1 MNIPDAALLRKAIE
15 IKTELEDLERQ
26 LEELLHFSSIE
37 TPGETSARIS
47 KTTKKSLDTIPT
59 KARHILQGNNPEVTP
74 ATDLPASHTTEVFDP
89 SENKDEA
96 ELSHEVVGMLSSSSK
111 PHQETVLLVEEQS
124 EAPSPYPEKEDPSS
138 APEKEDP
145 SSAPEKEESSSAP
158 EKEDPSSLAPT
169 SRESYYSSPE
179 AVSEA
184 PSLPEGLVDDNTA
197 APEASAE
204 TPTSSQNEPHDLVF

>member
-26 LEELLHFSSIE
+26 LEELLHVSSIE
-37 TPGETSARIS
+37 TSGETSARIS
-47 KTTKKSLDTIPT
+47 KTKKKALDTIPT
-59 KARHILQGNNPEVTP
+59 KARHIFQGNNPEVTLANDP
-74 ATDLPASHTTEVFDP
+74 STSHTTEVSDP
-89 SENKDEA
+89 SEKKDEA
-96 ELSHEVVGMLSSSSK
+96 ELSHEVVGMLSSSK

-124 EAPSPYPEKEDPSS
+124 EAPSSAPEKEDPSS

-145 SSAPEKEESSSAP
+145 SSL
-158 EKEDPSSLAPT
+158 DPTYPT

-184 PSLPEGLVDDNTA
+184 STLPEGLVDDTTA

-204 TPTSSQNEPHDLVF
+204 TPTSSQNEPHALVF

>member
-26 LEELLHFSSIE
+26 LEELLHVSSIE
-37 TPGETSARIS
+37 TSGETSARIS
-47 KTTKKSLDTIPT
+47 KTKKKALDTIPT
-59 KARHILQGNNPEVTP
+59 KARHIFQGNNPEVTLANDP
-74 ATDLPASHTTEVFDP
+74 STSHTTEVSDP
-89 SENKDEA
+89 SEKKDEA
-96 ELSHEVVGMLSSSSK
+96 ELSHEVVGMLSSSK

-124 EAPSPYPEKEDPSS
+124 EAPSSAPEKEDPSS

-145 SSAPEKEESSSAP
+145 SSAPEKE
-158 EKEDPSSLAPT
+158 DPSSLDPTYPT

-184 PSLPEGLVDDNTA
+184 STLPEGLVDDTTA

-204 TPTSSQNEPHDLVF
+204 TPTSSQNEPHALVF

>member
-26 LEELLHFSSIE
+26 LEELLHVSSIE
-37 TPGETSARIS
+37 TSGETSARIS
-47 KTTKKSLDTIPT
+47 KTKKKALDNIPT
-59 KARHILQGNNPEVTP
+59 KARHIFQGNNPEVTLANDP
-74 ATDLPASHTTEVFDP
+74 STSHTTEVSDP
-89 SENKDEA
+89 SEKKDEA
-96 ELSHEVVGMLSSSSK
+96 ELSHEVVGMLSSSK

-124 EAPSPYPEKEDPSS
+124 EAPSSAPEKEDPSS

-145 SSAPEKEESSSAP
+145 SSL
-158 EKEDPSSLAPT
+158 DPTYPT

-184 PSLPEGLVDDNTA
+184 STLPEGLVDDTTA

-204 TPTSSQNEPHDLVF
+204 TPTSSQNEPHALVF

>member
-124 EAPSPYPEKEDPSS
+124 EAPS
-138 APEKEDP
+138 
-145 SSAPEKEESSSAP
+145 SAPEKEESSSAP
-158 EKEDPSSLAPT
+158 EKEESSSLEPT
-169 SRESYYSSPE
+169 HEQDPHARESYYSSPE

-184 PSLPEGLVDDNTA
+184 PYLPEGLVDDTTA